1 MATLTLGTDATN
13 SLDALAFSPVMTQ
26 ADFASLQNAVKYDN
40 AAQATLPGAFTRS
53 GLLFVP
59 RRGVLKVLDGDYVGV
74 DAQGW
79 PILISAYSIGHA
91 SSDWTHS

>member
-1 MATLTLGTDATN
+1 MSTLTLGTDATN
-13 SLDALAFSPVMTQ
+13 TLDALAFSPVMTP
-26 ADFASLQNAVKYDN
+26 ADVATIQNAIKYDGVQGN
-40 AAQATLPGAFTRS
+40 AVVPGAFTRQ

-79 PILISAYSIGHA
+79 PILVSAYSIA
-91 SSDWTHS
+91 NSDWTHS